1 MLYGNCFAWSLQ
13 KDERGDNMKCSEI
26 TLYDAIKCIQYF
38 NPVKIVFNNIVLFND
53 YDSDLEIE
61 DGVYG
66 EIDKSLDVIPNRLW
80 QFDRYVVTSINVEI
94 VEFHHSIITMQ
105 GVYKES
111 E

>member
-1 MLYGNCFAWSLQ
+1 MT
-13 KDERGDNMKCSEI
+13 CSEI
-26 TLYDAIKCIQYF
+26 TLRDAIEGIMDF
-38 NPVKIVFNNIVLFND
+38 NPIKIVFNNIALYND

-66 EIDKSLDVIPNRLW
+66 EFDVPLNVIPNRLL